1 MRAAF
6 PGLAVSATIAVAAMF
21 LSEHYHASAMLFAL
35 LLGMSLNFLSQEGK
49 CVEGIQLSATTV
61 LRVGIALLGLRISLA
76 QVADL
81 GLATAGLI
89 ALSVPVT
96 IGIGV
101 ALARLCALET
111 RFGVLTGGA
120 VAICGASAALAIAAV
135 LPRHP
140 DSDRDTSF
148 AVIGVTALST
158 IAMIAYPIVV
168 ASLGLDSRNAGVF
181 LGGTIHDVAQVVGA
195 GYGMSKETGDTA
207 TIVKLL
213 RVAMLLPVV
222 VLVSFATHW
231 RSAIDRRN
239 TPLLNLGSAPEI
251 LGRLKFYNTGPA
263 QNPALIVMT
272 ITGEKGRALVV
283 LINADKVAAS
293 FAPQTAGRAV
303 FAGTKTRLHA
313 VQRRGA
319 DPVVRSAT
327 FDMSTGTFSVPART
341 AAVFEVRKL
350 DDDDRD

>member
-1 MRAAF
+1 MKRSAF

-35 LLGMSLNFLSQEGK
+35 LLGMALNFLSQEGK
-49 CVEGIQLSATTV
+49 CVEGIQVSATSV
-61 LRVGIALLGLRISLA
+61 LRVGIALLGLRISLG
-76 QVADL
+76 QVVEL
-81 GLATAGLI
+81 GYATAGLI
-89 ALSVPVT
+89 ALSVLVT
-96 IGIGV
+96 MALGV

-135 LPRHP
+135 LPRHAN
-140 DSDRDTSF
+140 SDRDTSF

-168 ASLGLDSRNAGVF
+168 ASLGMDSHDSGVF

-222 VLVSFATHW
+222 LLVSFAV
-231 RSAIDRRN
+231 RRRADIDTRKA
-239 TPLLNLGSAPEI
+239 PLLPLFGVAFFALVIVNSLGWVPQAAADTAGELSRWCLVAAI
-251 LGRLKFYNTGPA
+251 AAIGMKTSLKELSVVGMRPVLLMVLQTVALAGLV
-263 QNPALIVMT
+263 ALI
-272 ITGEKGRALVV
+272 L
-283 LINADKVAAS
+283 L
-293 FAPQTAGRAV
+293 
-303 FAGTKTRLHA
+303 
-313 VQRRGA
+313 
-319 DPVVRSAT
+319 
-327 FDMSTGTFSVPART
+327 
-341 AAVFEVRKL
+341 KL
-350 DDDDRD
+350 K

>member
-1 MRAAF
+1 MTRAAF
-6 PGLAVSATIAVAAMF
+6 PGIAVAATIAVAAMF
-21 LSEHYHASAMLFAL
+21 LAEHYHASAMLFAL

-49 CVEGIQLSATTV
+49 CVEGIQVSATTV

-81 GLATAGLI
+81 GIATAGLI
-89 ALSVPVT
+89 ALSVLVT
-96 IGIGV
+96 IAVGV

-135 LPRHP
+135 LPRHAN
-140 DSDRDTSF
+140 SDRDTSF

-168 ASLGLDSRNAGVF
+168 ASLGLDSRDSGVF

-222 VLVSFATHW
+222 VLISLATHW

-239 TPLLNLGSAPEI
+239 TPLLPLFGVA
-251 LGRLKFYNTGPA
+251 FF
-263 QNPALIVMT
+263 
-272 ITGEKGRALVV
+272 ALVIV
-283 LINADKVAAS
+283 NSLGWVPHAAADLAGELSRWCLVAAIAAIGMKTS
-293 FAPQTAGRAV
+293 LKELSVVGLRPVLLMVLQTVSLACFVALLILV
-303 FAGTKTRLHA
+303 KTR
-313 VQRRGA
+313 
-319 DPVVRSAT
+319 
-327 FDMSTGTFSVPART
+327 
-341 AAVFEVRKL
+341 
-350 DDDDRD
+350 

>member
-1 MRAAF
+1 VTRTAF

-35 LLGMSLNFLSQEGK
+35 LLGMALNFLSQEGK

-61 LRVGIALLGLRISLA
+61 LRIGIALLGLRISLA
-76 QVADL
+76 QVIDL
-81 GLATAGLI
+81 GFATAGLI
-89 ALSVPVT
+89 AASVLVT
-96 IGIGV
+96 IALGI
-101 ALARLCALET
+101 ALARLCALEA

-140 DSDRDTSF
+140 NSDRDTSF

-158 IAMIAYPIVV
+158 LAMIAYPILV
-168 ASLGLDSRNAGVF
+168 ASLGMDSRESGVF

-222 VLVSFATHW
+222 LLVSFATRRW

-239 TPLLNLGSAPEI
+239 APLLPLFGVAFVALVIVNSLGWVPQAAADIAGELSRWCLVAAI
-251 LGRLKFYNTGPA
+251 AAIGMKTSLKDLSVVGMRPVLLMVLQTFALAGLVA
-263 QNPALIVMT
+263 ALILL
-272 ITGEKGRALVV
+272 K
-283 LINADKVAAS
+283 
-293 FAPQTAGRAV
+293 
-303 FAGTKTRLHA
+303 
-313 VQRRGA
+313 
-319 DPVVRSAT
+319 
-327 FDMSTGTFSVPART
+327 
-341 AAVFEVRKL
+341 
-350 DDDDRD
+350 

>member
-1 MRAAF
+1 MTRSAW
-6 PGLAVSATIAVAAMF
+6 PGLAVAATVAVAAMF

-61 LRVGIALLGLRISLA
+61 LRIGIALLGLRISLG

-89 ALSVPVT
+89 ALSVLVT
-96 IGIGV
+96 IGVGV
-101 ALARLCALET
+101 ALARVCALET

-135 LPRHP
+135 LPRHAN
-140 DSDRDTSF
+140 SDRDTSF

-158 IAMIAYPIVV
+158 VAMIAYPIVV
-168 ASLGLDSRNAGVF
+168 AALGLDSRDSGVF

-222 VLVSFATHW
+222 LIVSFATR
-231 RSAIDRRN
+231 RSVIDRRT
-239 TPLLNLGSAPEI
+239 TPLVPLFGVVFFVLVIVNSLGWVPLAAAELAGELSRWCLVAAI
-251 LGRLKFYNTGPA
+251 AAIGMKTSLKDLSVVGMRPVVLMVLQTVALAGLVA
-263 QNPALIVMT
+263 ALI
-272 ITGEKGRALVV
+272 LV
-283 LINADKVAAS
+283 K
-293 FAPQTAGRAV
+293 
-303 FAGTKTRLHA
+303 
-313 VQRRGA
+313 
-319 DPVVRSAT
+319 
-327 FDMSTGTFSVPART
+327 
-341 AAVFEVRKL
+341 
-350 DDDDRD
+350 